1 MLRMRSWA
9 PRKPDAD
16 NIALRQQGREA
27 PPYVKPSAGAAPG
40 GDFVHAN
47 HTRVREGIIV
57 FGVSCMKP
65 GDARMVIDRVR
76 AELGSPSRRG

>member
-1 MLRMRSWA
+1 MPTISRFDNRDA
-9 PRKPDAD
+9 KPRL
-16 NIALRQQGREA
+16 N
-27 PPYVKPSAGAAPG
+27 VKPSAGAAPG

-76 AELGSPSRRG
+76 AELGSPSRRR

>member
-1 MLRMRSWA
+1 
-9 PRKPDAD
+9 
-16 NIALRQQGREA
+16 
-27 PPYVKPSAGAAPG
+27 VKPSAGAAPG

-76 AELGSPSRRG
+76 AELGSPSRRR